1 MAPSRN
7 DVVPSLEINI
17 CNSLCRSGN
26 SSTLGSL
33 GEQSQHMRTR
43 SARSSARS
51 RTGEV
56 ASAEATGGAMASKAG
71 RAMASK
77 AGPTAIASVSI

>member
-1 MAPSRN
+1 M
-7 DVVPSLEINI
+7 I
-17 CNSLCRSGN
+17 G
-26 SSTLGSL
+26 
-33 GEQSQHMRTR
+33 TR

-56 ASAEATGGAMASKAG
+56 TSAEATGGAMASKAG

>member
-43 SARSSARS
+43 SARS

>member
-33 GEQSQHMRTR
+33 GEQSQHI
-43 SARSSARS
+43 
-51 RTGEV
+51 V
-56 ASAEATGGAMASKAG
+56 
-71 RAMASK
+71 
-77 AGPTAIASVSI
+77 